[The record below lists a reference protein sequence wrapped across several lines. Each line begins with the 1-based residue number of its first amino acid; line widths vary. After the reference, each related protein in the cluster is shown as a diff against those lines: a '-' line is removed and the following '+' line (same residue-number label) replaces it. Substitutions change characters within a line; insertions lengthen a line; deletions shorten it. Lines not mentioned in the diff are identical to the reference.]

1 MVTIEYHVT
10 FNTTMGEFVLNLIGQ
25 VGSSYFI
32 NDCHQHIVIETDLEE
47 REFLYALS
55 QLVDVETIGYIK
67 AVRHLEPDWIGLK
80 NV

>member
-10 FNTTMGEFVLNLIGQ
+10 FNKIMGEFALNLIGQ

-32 NDCHQHIVIETDLEE
+32 NDSHQHMVIETDLEE

-55 QLVDVETIGYIK
+55 QLADVESIGYIK
-67 AVRHLEPDWIGLK
+67 TVRHLEPDWS
-80 NV
+80 VYA